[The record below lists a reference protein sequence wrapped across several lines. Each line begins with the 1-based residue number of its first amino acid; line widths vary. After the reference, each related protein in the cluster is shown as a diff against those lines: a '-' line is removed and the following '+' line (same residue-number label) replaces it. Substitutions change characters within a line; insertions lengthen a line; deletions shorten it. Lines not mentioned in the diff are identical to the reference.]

1 MHSCPS
7 NATPADQHPPP
18 PSRPDNAVAAPTTQR
33 HTNYASGVPGAAF
46 LLATGDNSYKSAV
59 SIADATFE
67 VLEREML
74 SKLQL
79 RMSCMPST
87 RDPR

>member
-1 MHSCPS
+1 M
-7 NATPADQHPPP
+7 
-18 PSRPDNAVAAPTTQR
+18 
-33 HTNYASGVPGAAF
+33 PGAAF